1 MISIVEGPR
10 QCCLTPAANRR
21 QTCCQTRASRR
32 SWSVASQE
40 SSCERLR
47 RAKEIQL
54 VLRAHRFVLGDPA
67 TSHLDVETAVPLEHL
82 GSGRPNL
89 VLLLQALEVR
99 VAIGKCSAGV
109 GLLLLQAGPL
119 G

>member
-40 SSCERLR
+40 SSCELLR

-54 VLRAHRFVLGDPA
+54 VLRAHRFVKGAPWFVLGASTAAPA
-67 TSHLDVETAVPLEHL
+67 RTKEAPSTAQGAPSTAQGAPSTRRRGEVL
-82 GSGRPNL
+82 GCN
-89 VLLLQALEVR
+89 
-99 VAIGKCSAGV
+99 
-109 GLLLLQAGPL
+109 
-119 G
+119 